1 MPTGVKGSRAYST
14 ALRQEH
20 AGLTRRKVLEA
31 ARRRFIEHGFPTV
44 TMHDIA
50 ADAGVAYQ
58 TVYSQFG
65 NKLELAL
72 ELCNADLLHVGPTV
86 AMIEQA
92 RAAGDAEAWLRTM
105 GPFTRQLFEPC
116 AQVLRFMRES
126 GDPVLLA
133 RYRDIDRARLEHL
146 KPLGPQ
152 LQRSRR
158 LRHGLSAK
166 QAVDLVWTLTG
177 PETYERLV
185 VDHGWSPDDFE
196 KWLGASLV
204 SLLIASP

>member
-1 MPTGVKGSRAYST
+1 MPTRVKGSRAYST
-14 ALRQEH
+14 ALRHEH
-20 AGLTRRKVLEA
+20 AGLTRSRVLEA
-31 ARRRFIEHGFPTV
+31 ARRRFIDQGFPAV

-72 ELCNADLLHVGPTV
+72 HLCNAELVHVGPTV
-86 AMIEQA
+86 ALLQQS
-92 RAAGDAEAWLRTM
+92 RAAGDPEASLLALGTFAR
-105 GPFTRQLFEPC
+105 RLYEPC
-116 AQVLRFMRES
+116 APVLRFMRES
-126 GDPVLLA
+126 GDPVLLG
-133 RYRDIDRARLEHL
+133 RYRQIDRARLEQL

-158 LRHGLSAK
+158 LRRGLNAK
-166 QAVDLVWTLTG
+166 HAIDIVWALTG

-185 VDHGWSPDDFE
+185 IDHGWSPGEFE
-196 KWLGASLV
+196 AWLGASLV
-204 SLLIASP
+204 SLVAARQ

>member
-1 MPTGVKGSRAYST
+1 LPTRVKGSRTYT
-14 ALRQEH
+14 TTLRREH
-20 AGLTRRKVLEA
+20 AGLTRRRVLEA
-31 ARRRFIEHGFPTV
+31 ARPRFIDQGFPAV

-86 AMIEQA
+86 AAIQQT
-92 RAAGDAEAWLRTM
+92 RAAGDAYAFLLAL
-105 GPFTRQLFEPC
+105 GPFARRLYEPC
-116 AQVLRFMRES
+116 AEVLRFMRES
-126 GDPVLLA
+126 GDPALLG
-133 RYRDIDRARLEHL
+133 RYREIGQARLELL

-158 LRHGLSAK
+158 LRRGLTAK
-166 QAVDLVWTLTG
+166 HAVDLVWTLTG
-177 PETYERLV
+177 PETYECLV
-185 VDHGWSPDDFE
+185 VDQGWSPDEFE
-196 KWLGASLV
+196 TWLRASLV
-204 SLLIASP
+204 LLVMTRP